1 MKPTLTHRPSS
12 ARKGAESRESSSP
25 RHPSRHARP
34 GVPMY
39 LRGGHALPEPTRGRL
54 EAGFGQQVADVRVH
68 DDAQAAHLNDSL
80 DAEAFTLGSHVF
92 LGAGQS
98 PSRLDLLAHEV
109 AHALQQSGAQAAG
122 PLRASRPGDAG
133 EQAADQAARRIP
145 LGLPAQPGPATGMQ
159 VARQSRGGSN
169 AGLSEEA
176 LEDLAAI
183 GEPPS
188 HFLRLATDPPYEVQ
202 LARYQRGKARQSVR
216 EADNEQRIQSE
227 QASWEADVL
236 HDEIEAATRIEGPSD
251 VARVL
256 LGGMRWNQAAIRQGG
271 DDIEQWLEDSQKKG
285 TSQVYG
291 EADKHA
297 DDWYGPLLRAGAV
310 FQDMSSEFST
320 GVARGGV
327 TLGSGLLGAVAN
339 PVDTVGGL
347 LELGNDVVN
356 PFADK
361 KELNAAAEGIAKPY
375 AEALGEDRYLEAGGR
390 LFFDVASLLV
400 GGELGA
406 GTKGAR
412 GTTVVDDLARTLP
425 AGDDLARTLPAGDD
439 LARTVPAGDDLARTV
454 PAADELART
463 QPGRPYPTDV
473 MPGSPL
479 PVYARQWL
487 KFESWMEDF
496 FRPQNAKPSGSR
508 PLPVAAGEVEA
519 AAQARAPIV
528 THLSES
534 FHRNIWESIGG
545 KGEPPVAFRHNDA
558 LFVDYERLS
567 PALRR
572 AVDDAKEA
580 RAPGS
585 WKGGGSP

>member
-1 MKPTLTHRPSS
+1 MKPNMTHRLSS
-12 ARKGAESRESSSP
+12 TRKGAEGRDA
-25 RHPSRHARP
+25 PSHRRPAQQGRP

-39 LRGGHALPEPTRGRL
+39 LRGGRALPEPTRTRL
-54 EAGFGQQVADVRVH
+54 ESGFGQPVDHIRVH
-68 DDAQAAHLNDSL
+68 EDSQAAQLNDSL

-98 PSRLDLLAHEV
+98 PSDVGLLAHEV
-109 AHALQQSGAQAAG
+109 AHALQQSGAPAAG

-133 EQAADQAARRIP
+133 EQAAEQAAQRIP
-145 LGLPAQPGPATGMQ
+145 RGLPAQPGPATGRQ
-159 VARQSRGGSN
+159 IARQPRGGSN

-183 GEPPS
+183 AEPPS
-188 HFLRLATDPPYEVQ
+188 PFLRMATDPPYEVQ
-202 LARYQRGKARQSVR
+202 LARYQRGKARQKGL
-216 EADNEQRIQSE
+216 EADNEQRIRSE
-227 QASWEADVL
+227 QATWEAQVL
-236 HDEIEAATRIEGPSD
+236 HDEIEAATRIDSPSG

-256 LGGMRWNQAAIRQGG
+256 MGGMRWNQANIRQGG

-534 FHRNIWESIGG
+534 FHRNIWETIGG
-545 KGEPPVAFRHNDA
+545 KGDPPVAFRHNDV

-567 PALRR
+567 PAMRR
-572 AVDDAKEA
+572 TIDDAKEA

-585 WKGGGSP
+585 WKSDGAP